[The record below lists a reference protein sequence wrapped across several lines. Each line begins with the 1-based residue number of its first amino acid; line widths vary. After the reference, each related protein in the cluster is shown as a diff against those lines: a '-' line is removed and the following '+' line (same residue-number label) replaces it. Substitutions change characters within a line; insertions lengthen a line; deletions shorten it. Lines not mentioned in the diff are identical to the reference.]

1 MVPNELLTKSFSMFV
16 FVICLLFLFAYTF
29 CPSSLYI
36 GYFYF
41 WYWFWFYLVTCMP
54 FFVYISWYFNLLT
67 FHCFLP
73 ANLICDRVP
82 LILIRRFIS
91 CVHSIQRSPYVFL
104 YPGCPLSF
112 LVSCGILFS
121 VLFRRKKY
129 EKETL
134 YIRLKFFSVRYEL
147 DTSKLKCVDRYIHKF
162 FTFNGLK
169 DILSF
174 ASLTQDH
181 ILL

>member
-1 MVPNELLTKSFSMFV
+1 MVPNELLTKSFSIACCFCLSKFPLSFSSKFPVYWV
-16 FVICLLFLFAYTF
+16 FLFLVLILVLSCHMFALLR
-29 CPSSLYI
+29 LYI
-36 GYFYF
+36 VLF
-41 WYWFWFYLVTCMP
+41 
-54 FFVYISWYFNLLT
+54 SLLT
-67 FHCFLP
+67 FLVFVFDFVRGIHC
-73 ANLICDRVP
+73 
-82 LILIRRFIS
+82 
-91 CVHSIQRSPYVFL
+91 SPYAFL

-112 LVSCGILFS
+112 LVSCSILFS

-134 YIRLKFFSVRYEL
+134 YVCLKSFSVRYEL
-147 DTSKLKCVDRYIHKF
+147 DTSKLKCVDRYIQKF
-162 FTFNGLK
+162 FTFNGFK